1 MLYTMGGK
9 AMSGKAKIPAIAYL
23 RTSSAANV
31 GNDKDSDRR
40 QRGAIEA
47 FARRAGYDLVAEF
60 YEAAVSG
67 ADAVDAR
74 AGFAAMLKRIEG
86 NGVRTI
92 IVETASRFAR
102 DLMVQEVG
110 HAKLRE
116 RGIDLIA
123 ADNPGSFIDDTPTAK
138 LVRQVLGAISEFDKA
153 MTVAKLRGARER
165 KRRDVGKCEGRKS
178 HAELNP
184 DLVALAKGLRRQK
197 PKGGRMSLRAISAE
211 LAAQGFLNENG
222 RAFAAASIKSMLGA
236 GRGRGA

>member
-1 MLYTMGGK
+1 
-9 AMSGKAKIPAIAYL
+9 MSGDKVMSAKAKVPAISYL

-31 GNDKDSDRR
+31 GADKDSDRR
-40 QRGAIEA
+40 QREAIQA
-47 FARRAGYDLVAEF
+47 FARHAGYELVGEF
-60 YEAAVSG
+60 YDAAVSG
-67 ADAVDAR
+67 ADPIDSR
-74 AGFAAMLKRIEG
+74 PGFAAMLERIEG

-123 ADNPGSFIDDTPTAK
+123 ADNPGSFIDATPTAK

-184 DLVALAKGLRRQK
+184 ELVALAKRLRRAK

-211 LAAQGFLNENG
+211 LATQGFLNENG
-222 RAFAAASIKSMLGA
+222 RPFAAASVKAMLA
-236 GRGRGA
+236 

>member
-1 MLYTMGGK
+1 M
-9 AMSGKAKIPAIAYL
+9 ANKAKHPAISYL
-23 RTSSAANV
+23 RTSSAAN
-31 GNDKDSDRR
+31 GGADKDSDRR
-40 QRGAIEA
+40 QREAIQA
-47 FARRAGYDLVAEF
+47 FAKCAGYELVDEF

-67 ADAVDAR
+67 ADAIDTR
-74 AGFAAMLKRIEG
+74 PGFAAMLERIEG

-110 HAKLRE
+110 HARLRE

-138 LVRQVLGAISEFDKA
+138 LVRQVLGAIFEFDKA

-165 KRRDVGKCEGRKS
+165 KRRDTGKCEGRKS
-178 HAELNP
+178 HAESNP
-184 DLVALAKGLRRQK
+184 ELVALVRQLRRRR
-197 PKGGRMSLRAISAE
+197 PKGGQRSLRAISAE

-222 RAFAAASIKSMLGA
+222 RPFAAASINS
-236 GRGRGA
+236 

>member
-1 MLYTMGGK
+1 M
-9 AMSGKAKIPAIAYL
+9 AMANKAKVPAIAYL

-31 GNDKDSDRR
+31 GADKDSDRR
-40 QRGAIEA
+40 QREAIAA
-47 FARRAGYDLVAEF
+47 FASRAGYELVGEF
-60 YEAAVSG
+60 YDAAVSG
-67 ADAVDAR
+67 ADPIDTR
-74 AGFAAMLKRIEG
+74 PGFAAMLERIEG

-123 ADNPGSFIDDTPTAK
+123 ADNPGSFIDDTPTAR
-138 LVRQVLGAISEFDKA
+138 LVRQILGAISEFDKA

-165 KRRDVGKCEGRKS
+165 KRRDLGKCEGRKS

-184 DLVALAKGLRRQK
+184 ALVATAKRLRRQK
-197 PKGGRMSLRAISAE
+197 PKGGRMSLRAISTE
-211 LAAQGFLNENG
+211 LAARGYLNENG
-222 RAFAAASIKSMLGA
+222 RPFAAASVQAMLNE
-236 GRGRGA
+236 

>member
-1 MLYTMGGK
+1 M
-9 AMSGKAKIPAIAYL
+9 AMANKAKVPAIAYL

-31 GNDKDSDRR
+31 GADKDSDRR
-40 QRGAIEA
+40 QREAIAA
-47 FARRAGYDLVAEF
+47 FASRAGYELVGEF
-60 YEAAVSG
+60 YDAAVSG
-67 ADAVDAR
+67 ADPIDTR
-74 AGFAAMLKRIEG
+74 PGFAAMLERIEG

-123 ADNPGSFIDDTPTAK
+123 ADNPGSFIDDTPTAR

-165 KRRDVGKCEGRKS
+165 KRRDLGKCEGRKS

-184 DLVALAKGLRRQK
+184 ALVATAKRLRRQK
-197 PKGGRMSLRAISAE
+197 PKGGRMSLRAISTE
-211 LAAQGFLNENG
+211 LAARGYLNENG
-222 RAFAAASIKSMLGA
+222 RPFAAASVQAMLNE
-236 GRGRGA
+236 